1 MKKNIKRE
9 ILDYALI
16 IIAVILIRTFIF
28 TPIKVEQNSM
38 YPTLNPNDIMI
49 LNKIG
54 YKLNGL
60 KRFDIVVIKHN
71 NDYLIKRVIGLPNE
85 TLEYKDNNLY
95 INNKLVKESH
105 LKESTEDVEK
115 MIITKDNYFLLG
127 DNRDNSKDSR
137 TFGTVNK
144 KDIIGKTRMVVF
156 PINRIDIV
164 KWNLF
169 YFYIQKLKT

>member
-137 TFGTVNK
+137 AFGTVSK
-144 KDIIGKTRMVVF
+144 KDIIGKTRVVIF
-156 PINRIDIV
+156 PIDRIDII
-164 KWNLF
+164 K
-169 YFYIQKLKT
+169 